1 MKYTENELK
10 FQNTKDQ
17 MIIKGN
23 PTIPEQFVNAFIE
36 EKRENQNKIPVQ
48 LSVQKCRWKCK
59 CTEFLSLILS
69 IEWDVKENPQES
81 LTK

>member
-1 MKYTENELK
+1 MQNIKQQTNAKSHECHLKYTENELQ

-36 EKRENQNKIPVQ
+36 EKRENQHKIPVQ
-48 LSVQKCRWKCK
+48 LSVKKCR
-59 CTEFLSLILS
+59 
-69 IEWDVKENPQES
+69 
-81 LTK
+81 